1 MALKYFTVNIL
12 SIDFASLNYFENY
25 KYVISQKRQA
35 EVLPFDG
42 VGFWM

>member
-12 SIDFASLNYFENY
+12 SVDFVSLNYLENY

-35 EVLPFDG
+35 EFNQQSTA
-42 VGFWM
+42 